1 MLKILKIPVWE
12 VYKLINLKD
21 KIRNISDFP
30 VKGIQFKDITTL
42 LKDKKAFKYSI
53 DMLVEH
59 CKKYQIDF
67 IAGMEARGFIIGAPV
82 SYQLGV
88 GFLPIRKP
96 NKLPSDV
103 ESISYQLEY
112 GENTL
117 EIHKDAISKGDRIM
131 IVDDLLATG
140 GTTAAVFQLI
150 EKMGGTIVGASF
162 IIELAFL
169 KPRKKMK
176 KYDIFSL
183 VQYN

>member
-1 MLKILKIPVWE
+1 M
-12 VYKLINLKD
+12 INLKE

-42 LKDKKAFKYSI
+42 LKDKEAFKYSV
-53 DMLVEH
+53 DMIVEH
-59 CKKYQIDF
+59 CKEYQIDF
-67 IAGMEARGFIIGAPV
+67 IAGIEARGFIIGAPV
-82 SYQLGV
+82 SYKLGV

-96 NKLPSDV
+96 NKLPSEV

-117 EIHKDAISKGDRIM
+117 EMHKDAISDGDRIM
-131 IVDDLLATG
+131 VLDDLLATG
-140 GTTAAVFQLI
+140 GTTAAVFKLI
-150 EKMGGTIVGASF
+150 EKSGGKIVGASF

-169 KPRKKMK
+169 NPRKKMK

-183 VQYN
+183 VKYK